1 MNRTDLTEKVFQEL
15 RRRIVGFQ
23 LLPGVRISDKA
34 VAEELGFS
42 RTPVRQ
48 ALFKLVEKGLV
59 ESRHNHGFRVRV
71 FSIEAVRDLYLF
83 REALEKLAVRQTIA
97 SMNQDKAAALR
108 EHMAAFQE
116 VTESASLFHLSRLDA
131 GFHQLIADQSGSKLV
146 SRTIADLQDQLQI
159 IMRYQHLSPRS
170 FTETRDEHGMI
181 VDLIIAGKVRQAVAA
196 MSDHILLSM
205 NFVISTLEEFD
216 GNR

>member
-15 RRRIVGFQ
+15 RRRIIDFQ
-23 LLPGVRISDKA
+23 LLPGARISDKA

-48 ALFKLVEKGLV
+48 ALFKLAEKGLV
-59 ESRHNHGFRVRV
+59 EARHNHGFRVRV

-97 SMNQDKAAALR
+97 SMNQNKAAALR
-108 EHMAAFQE
+108 EHMTAFQE
-116 VTESASLFHLSRLDA
+116 VIGSTSLSHLSRLDA
-131 GFHQLIADQSGSKLV
+131 GFHQLIADLSGSDLV
-146 SRTIADLQDQLQI
+146 SRTIADLQDQLQV
-159 IMRYQHLSPRS
+159 IMRYQHLAPLS

-181 VDLIIAGKVRQAVAA
+181 IDLMIAGKVRQAVAA

-205 NFVISTLEEFD
+205 NFVISTLEELD